1 MNAIEIQ
8 GLRKSFRSF
17 ALDDIN
23 MTLPK
28 GYIMG
33 LIGANGAGKT
43 TLIRILMGLY
53 HRDDGEVSILGLD
66 PMKDGKR
73 LREDIGF
80 VFDEPKYYDFKL
92 NKIKKIIA
100 PFYKLWDEEQYHHYM
115 NRFSLNG
122 KMRFKE
128 LSRGMKLKFALA
140 IALSHHAKLL
150 ILDEPTSGLDP
161 VFRIELLDIL
171 QEVIEDGDKTI
182 LFSSHITSDIE
193 KIADFITY
201 LQLGKIIFSED
212 KNKLLEQ
219 YIIIQGQEKEI
230 PTDIKNIMIHG
241 KVTPYFYE
249 ALIPKSNQLT
259 PHWKEEHHPTL
270 DELMYFFEKRRISD
284 V

>member
-17 ALDDIN
+17 TLEDIN
-23 MTLPK
+23 ITLPK

-66 PMKDGKR
+66 PMKDGKL

-92 NKIKKIIA
+92 NKIKKIIS
-100 PFYKLWDEEQYHHYM
+100 PFYKLWDEEQYHNYM
-115 NRFSLNG
+115 SRFSLTG
-122 KMRFKE
+122 KMKFRE

-171 QEVIEDGDKTI
+171 QEVIEDGEKTI

-193 KIADFITY
+193 KIADYITY
-201 LQLGKIIFSED
+201 LQLGKVIFSED

-219 YIIIQGQEKEI
+219 YIIIQGQEREI

-249 ALIPKSNQLT
+249 ALIPKSNQLK
-259 PHWKEEHHPTL
+259 PHWKEEHPPTL
-270 DELMYFFEKRRISD
+270 DELMYYFEKKEG
-284 V
+284 